1 MSKSGEILM
10 DVFLKTRLSLFV
22 SSAKNAHASLWER
35 KSRHTWQTPCP
46 SKIWRDIIACNDS
59 TNLRASPNEKR
70 SHSMRLQGKT
80 IGYFVAE
87 EVEDLEFWVPVMRLR
102 EEGARVIVIGLTTG
116 TVRGK
121 HGLEMTPDVSIDEA
135 PKADELHGLV
145 IPGGWAPDK
154 LRRNQKVLQLV
165 RDVDAQGKIIG
176 TICHGGWVPIS
187 AGIMKGRKAVCSTG
201 IKDDITN
208 AGGIWINQATFREG
222 HMVWGRVVEDIPD
235 FCREL
240 VAAFAE

>member
-1 MSKSGEILM
+1 
-10 DVFLKTRLSLFV
+10 
-22 SSAKNAHASLWER
+22 
-35 KSRHTWQTPCP
+35 
-46 SKIWRDIIACNDS
+46 
-59 TNLRASPNEKR
+59 
-70 SHSMRLQGKT
+70 MRLQGKT
-80 IGYFVAE
+80 IGYFVAQ
-87 EVEDLEFWVPVMRLR
+87 EVEDLEFWVPVTRLR
-102 EEGARVIVIGLTTG
+102 EEGARVIVIGLSTE

-135 PKADELHGLV
+135 PKADELDGLV

-154 LRRNQKVLQLV
+154 LRRNQKILQLV
-165 RDVDAQGKIIG
+165 RDIDAQGKIIG

-187 AGIMKGRKAVCSTG
+187 AGIMKGRKAVGSTG

-208 AGGIWINQATFREG
+208 AGGIWVNHAAFREG

-240 VAAFAE
+240 VAALAE

>member
-1 MSKSGEILM
+1 
-10 DVFLKTRLSLFV
+10 
-22 SSAKNAHASLWER
+22 
-35 KSRHTWQTPCP
+35 
-46 SKIWRDIIACNDS
+46 
-59 TNLRASPNEKR
+59 
-70 SHSMRLQGKT
+70 MRLQGKT
-80 IGYFVAE
+80 VGYFVAQ

-102 EEGARVIVIGLTTG
+102 EEGARVIVIGLSTQ

-135 PKADELHGLV
+135 PTAATLDALV

-165 RDVDAQGKIIG
+165 RDIHGQRKIIA

-187 AGIMKGRKAVCSTG
+187 AGIIRGHKATGSKG

-208 AGGIWINQATFREG
+208 AGGIWADEPAFREDNL
-222 HMVWGRVVEDIPD
+222 VWGRVVEDIPA

-240 VAAFAE
+240 VAALAE